1 MLMNG
6 QATVADTEDEPVKV
20 IPFVSKSDTG
30 QRFTAWL
37 QNQGVAARGDIDMQ
51 TMREIF
57 DAMDDDD
64 K

>member
-1 MLMNG
+1 MNG
-6 QATVADTEDEPVKV
+6 QATVADAEDEPAKV
-20 IPFVSKSDTG
+20 IPFVAKSDTD
-30 QRFTAWL
+30 QRFATWL
-37 QNQGVAARGDIDMQ
+37 QNQGIAARGDVDMQ

>member
-1 MLMNG
+1 
-6 QATVADTEDEPVKV
+6 V
-20 IPFVSKSDTG
+20 
-30 QRFTAWL
+30 WL

>member
-6 QATVADTEDEPVKV
+6 QATVADAEDEPAKV
-20 IPFVSKSDTG
+20 IPFASKNDTD

-37 QNQGVAARGDIDMQ
+37 QNQGIAARGDVDMQ